1 VRILKTKTFHSW
13 QKKSDITDDMLVI
26 AVQDMQKGLIDA
38 ELGRNLLKKR
48 IARKDSGKS
57 SGYRTIVATKK
68 KENWFFIYGFAKNE
82 KDNITAQEL
91 GGLKD
96 LATYLLGLS
105 ENEVSNSINKKLL
118 NEVKNAKK
126 K

>member
-1 VRILKTKTFHSW
+1 MRILKTKTFHSW

>member
-1 VRILKTKTFHSW
+1 MRIWKTKVFQSW
-13 QKKSDITDDMLVI
+13 QKKSDVTDDMLVA

-38 ELGRNLLKKR
+38 ELGRNLVKKR

-57 SGYRTIVATKK
+57 AGYRTIVATKK
-68 KENWFFIYGFAKNE
+68 KETWFFIYGFAKNE

-96 LATYLLGLS
+96 LATYLLGLCES
-105 ENEVSNSINKKLL
+105 EVTDSVNKKLL
-118 NEVKNAKK
+118 TEVENAKK